1 MSRAGGLLRTAGLA
15 TSMAL
20 AAAAAAT
27 SAAASAPATVM
38 PHAASARHAT
48 VNVVH
53 GIPGLKVK
61 VCIDGQPAIRGFQYG
76 EKVVGVTLPSGT
88 HRVRVVA
95 AGKSCSSAKLLRH
108 RYLLEPGANY
118 TIVAAVRPSG
128 APTLAAFTNRVRPTD
143 AGKARL
149 TVRHTAQAP
158 AVNVWA
164 NGTKLIGGTGFT
176 WGDQRTFAVPH
187 GTYRAKV
194 SLPGTKAAV
203 IGPARVEL
211 RTGRAYQVYAIG
223 TPGHYQLAVVRVRV
237 GTR

>member
-1 MSRAGGLLRTAGLA
+1 MSRVGSPVRKAGLA

-20 AAAAAAT
+20 AAAAMTIPAT
-27 SAAASAPATVM
+27 SAAATVM
-38 PHAASARHAT
+38 PQAASARNAT

-53 GIPGLKVK
+53 GIPGLDVK

-76 EKVVGVTLPSGT
+76 EKVVGVALPAGT

-95 AGKSCSSAKLLRH
+95 AGKACSSAKLLKH
-108 RYLLEPGANY
+108 RYKLEPGRNY

-128 APTLAAFTNRVRPTD
+128 APTLAAFNNRVGPTD

-176 WGDQRTFAVPH
+176 WGEQRTFAVPH

-194 SLPGTKAAV
+194 TLPGSKAAV
-203 IGPARVEL
+203 IGPARLKL
-211 RTGRAYQVYAIG
+211 RTGKAYQIYAIG
-223 TPGHYQLAVVRVRV
+223 TPGQYRLAVVKVGV